1 MREDEM
7 RVVRRERGQR
17 VILARGNMVVMRAN
31 VPPRTQWCFV
41 RRWNGTPRHGRAD
54 TDRHLAERRDRPP
67 PNLTQVDD

>member
-41 RRWNGTPRHGRAD
+41 RRWNGTPRHPVPIPTDTSPSAE
-54 TDRHLAERRDRPP
+54 TDRR
-67 PNLTQVDD
+67 QI